1 MVSLLTEQ
9 EVNIRNSTNLSIKL
23 NYLKMNLINKLFLL
37 FFIPITIMSQTQDEV
52 SKYIKPITDLHNSFM
67 EDYLNFVKKSDLSD
81 VNKLGLISNL
91 LEDHKLTLSNLE
103 KINKANWDKGF
114 LSDLISAHKI
124 MDQNL
129 LTSKEEY
136 ESILNLNE
144 KFSNNED
151 IYKQLRITVKLN
163 EYIANL
169 STKFKAK
176 QIELY
181 TQYNLSIKPS
191 ENAEFVRN
199 FNERS
204 SYYNNLNLLILP
216 VKIGL
221 EKIFN
226 SYKSEDLNGL
236 NRNLNN
242 LTEIIN
248 KSEEKLNEINIIES
262 GKNLFNLTN
271 EFLNDCD
278 GFIKE
283 NKNTFIETISLKA
296 PDAPVTPDAP
306 SCSPVA
312 PDSSLAQKNYDKYKK
327 DFDKYNKDF
336 DDFEI
341 LKEEY
346 YKDFAKYEKLIEDYK
361 ILYAKHKSQF
371 KNAKSSLMQF

>member
-1 MVSLLTEQ
+1 M
-9 EVNIRNSTNLSIKL
+9 NIIFKTL
-23 NYLKMNLINKLFLL
+23 LL
-37 FFIPITIMSQTQDEV
+37 FFIPISFISQTQEEV
-52 SKYIKPITDLHNSFM
+52 SKYMDPIILLHNNFM
-67 EDYLNFVKKSDLSD
+67 EDYMKFVKKNDLSD
-81 VNKLGLISNL
+81 VNKLVLISNL

-103 KINKANWDKGF
+103 KIKKVNWDKDF
-114 LSDLISAHKI
+114 HSDLISAHKI

-144 KFSNNED
+144 KFSNYED
-151 IYKQLRITVKLN
+151 IYNQLRVTVKLN
-163 EYIANL
+163 KYASNL
-169 STKFKAK
+169 SSKFKAK

-181 TQYNLSIKPS
+181 SQHNIITEPS
-191 ENAEFVRN
+191 DNAEFVRN
-199 FNERS
+199 YNERS

-221 EKIFN
+221 KKIFD

-236 NRNLNN
+236 NRDINN

-278 GFIKE
+278 GFIKD

-296 PDAPVTPDAP
+296 PVAPDAPVA
-306 SCSPVA
+306 PVA
-312 PDSSLAQKNYDKYKK
+312 PDQSLAQKDIDKYNK

-346 YKDFAKYEKLIEDYK
+346 YKDFAKYEKLIEEYYKDFAKYEKLIEDYNN
-361 ILYAKHKSQF
+361 LNSKHGSKF
-371 KNAKSSLMQF
+371 KDAKSSLMQF